1 MTVLWI
7 LRPPA
12 LLPIDRAATG
22 RLTDPMPKTSYL
34 NSWYAASAA
43 PHSPHPALEGERRCD
58 VCVVGGGYT
67 GLTTALEL
75 AEQGYDVVLLESH
88 RCGWGAS
95 GRNGGQIIT
104 GYNKPMA
111 TIERWVGRDDARR
124 LWDFGEEAKTQL
136 AERVARHAI
145 ACDLTWGF
153 AYAAVKPRHMEDV
166 AALEREM
173 RDGYGYD
180 RVRRLD
186 REAMRAQVGTDA
198 YIGGLLD
205 EGSGHLHPLNYTLGL
220 ARAAAAAG
228 VRIFENSR
236 AVELD
241 TGREPWVRTA
251 HGRVAAKHVVL
262 AGNAYLGGL
271 APGLARNIMPVAT
284 YLIATESL
292 GAERAAGLLPTDI
305 AVSDMNFVLNYFR
318 RSADHRLLFG
328 GGVSYSGMDAPGL
341 RHAMRTKMLAVFPQ
355 LHDVKVE
362 YFWGGQ
368 VAITMNRMPH
378 LGRLSPTTFFA
389 HGYSGHGV
397 ALAGMAGRVMA
408 EAIRGTA
415 ERFDLFTRI
424 PHTPFPGGRRFRTP
438 ALVLAM
444 LWFRLRDML

>member
-1 MTVLWI
+1 
-7 LRPPA
+7 
-12 LLPIDRAATG
+12 
-22 RLTDPMPKTSYL
+22 MPKASYL

-43 PHSPHPALEGERRCD
+43 PRADRPLLEGDVACD
-58 VCVVGGGYT
+58 VCIVGGGYT
-67 GLTTALEL
+67 GLTAALEL
-75 AEQGYDVVLLESH
+75 AERGFDVVLLEAE

-111 TIERWVGRDDARR
+111 TIEGWVGKEDAHR
-124 LWDFGEEAKTQL
+124 LWEFGEEAKTQL
-136 AERVARHAI
+136 AQRVEGHAI

-153 AYAAVKPRHMEDV
+153 AYAALKPRHMQDV
-166 AALEREM
+166 GALEREM

-186 REAMRAQVGTDA
+186 RAGIREHVGSDA

-205 EGSGHLHPLNYTLGL
+205 EGSGHLHPLNYALGL
-220 ARAAAAAG
+220 ARAADAAG

-236 AVELD
+236 ALAMDSGPAPRVS
-241 TGREPWVRTA
+241 TGR
-251 HGRVAAKHVVL
+251 GRVTAKHLIL

-271 APGLARNIMPVAT
+271 APALDRNIMPVAT
-284 YLIATESL
+284 YMIATEPL
-292 GAERAAGLLPTDI
+292 GEERAAALLPKNI
-305 AVSDMNFVLNYFR
+305 AVSDMKFSLNYFR

-328 GGVSYSGMDAPGL
+328 GGVSYSGVDAPGL
-341 RHAMRTKMLAVFPQ
+341 KQAMRLKMLAIYPE
-355 LHDVKVE
+355 LKDARVE
-362 YFWGGQ
+362 YFWGGR

-378 LGRLSPTTFFA
+378 LGRLSPTTLYA

-408 EAIRGTA
+408 EAVGGTA
-415 ERFDLFTRI
+415 GRFDVFARI
-424 PHTPFPGGRRFRTP
+424 PHTPFPGGPRFRTP

-444 LWFRLRDML
+444 MWFRLRDLL